1 MKKHIKIIFTLI
13 AVMMIFTSCAQP
25 AEQNDVQKP
34 SDEKTEG
41 PEMKDEVML
50 SLKDAAP
57 KIPEGISDVQLGFN
71 LALLKKLG
79 ELEGGNLFYSPMSI
93 NAAMTMT
100 YFGANGQTRQEIADV
115 LGYDK
120 MSMTDVAAYHKY
132 LIGSYE
138 NSGDTTFTTANSIWI
153 DDAFE
158 PKQSYINTMLDVFE
172 TQVTRLDLTASDAI
186 DTLNSWIDKSTNH
199 MIDTLFEKEDEPFD
213 TNTVMVLMNAIYFN
227 GDWTTPFNPDRTYD
241 TQFNGKTKEVDIK
254 MMVSTEPVM
263 GHKAD
268 DYISV
273 SLPYG
278 DDKRFQMVAVI
289 PDDIETFVDSLTD
302 ESLNTLLNTFAEQ
315 GEPSVQI
322 PIFEMEQKVKLND
335 ALIAL
340 GIEQAFSGTAD
351 FSGMSEEEIYIDE
364 VLHKAR
370 IKVDEEGTEAAAATS
385 VEMKLRGVTPENRF
399 EFIAD
404 KPFLFFIVDT
414 ENDMVLFTG
423 KVLNLN

>member
-1 MKKHIKIIFTLI
+1 MKKAIKFIFAIL
-13 AVMMIFTSCAQP
+13 AIFFAFSGCQSIQVP
-25 AEQNDVQKP
+25 NESVK
-34 SDEKTEG
+34 KTDTPPPVE
-41 PEMKDEVML
+41 DAIML

-71 LALLKKLG
+71 LALLKKFG

-100 YFGANGQTRQEIADV
+100 YFGANGQTRQEIADA
-115 LGYDK
+115 LGYGD
-120 MSMTDVAAYHKY
+120 MDIEDVAAYQKY
-132 LIGSYE
+132 LLQSYE

-158 PKQSYINTMLDVFE
+158 LKQSYINTMLDVFE

-199 MIDTLFEKEDEPFD
+199 MIDTLFEKEDNPFD
-213 TNTVMVLMNAIYFN
+213 ATTVMVLLNAIYFD
-227 GDWTTPFNPDRTYD
+227 GGWTTPFNMERTYD
-241 TQFNGKTKEVDIK
+241 ALFNGKTKEADVK

-273 SLPYG
+273 RLPYG
-278 DDKRFQMVAVI
+278 EDKRFQMVAVI
-289 PDDIETFVDSLTD
+289 PEDIEAFIDSLTA
-302 ESLNTLLNTFAEQ
+302 ESLNALLNTFGEQ
-315 GEPSVQI
+315 GAPTVQI

-340 GIEQAFSGTAD
+340 GIEQAFSGAAD

-364 VLHKAR
+364 VLHKTR

-423 KVLNLN
+423 KVLDLN